1 MSDANPDKDP
11 DLHPKLMTKPDT
23 DPKKI
28 ISNPQLGLPILITEV
43 ELKCTAL
50 QQLLHHFRPCP
61 WPRFWSSLM

>member
-1 MSDANPDKDP
+1 MIWASKYIYECMSDANPDKDP

-43 ELKCTAL
+43 E
-50 QQLLHHFRPCP
+50 
-61 WPRFWSSLM
+61 S